1 MRSVADFHSHILPAI
16 DDGSQSITET
26 MDMLR
31 MEAEQGIATVVAT
44 PHFYAHRDKLER
56 FLKRR
61 EQAERLLRSELAE
74 HPELPEI
81 VVGAEVHYFTGI
93 GESELISELVIGNT
107 KYILVEM
114 PQPPWTEEMYLSLFN
129 IYGNMGLTPIIAHID
144 RYITRFRTYGIPKR
158 LKELPVLVQANAE
171 FFLNRGTTS
180 MAMKM
185 LRSGGIHLL
194 GSDCHNLRSRKPNL
208 GDAVKLIEER
218 LGSEIL
224 SGIAENEQ
232 RVLSAK

>member
-1 MRSVADFHSHILPAI
+1 
-16 DDGSQSITET
+16 
-26 MDMLR
+26 
-31 MEAEQGIATVVAT
+31 
-44 PHFYAHRDKLER
+44 
-56 FLKRR
+56 
-61 EQAERLLRSELAE
+61 
-74 HPELPEI
+74 
-81 VVGAEVHYFTGI
+81 
-93 GESELISELVIGNT
+93 
-107 KYILVEM
+107 
-114 PQPPWTEEMYLSLFN
+114 
-129 IYGNMGLTPIIAHID
+129 
-144 RYITRFRTYGIPKR
+144 
-158 LKELPVLVQANAE
+158 
-171 FFLNRGTTS
+171 